1 MKKIIKILGG
11 IFLVCFVAVGI
22 YVAYVMLSYHRIEDK
37 KQLEIESSEDA
48 GGNKGELTA
57 GKVYKIVSYNIGFG
71 AYTPDFSF
79 FMDGGKSSRAKSRES
94 VIKTVK
100 GAATAIS
107 DTKADFAFLQEVDI
121 HGTRSHHVNEY
132 GLVKETL
139 KKSYSVLAMNYDS
152 AYLFYP
158 FLEPHGKNKSGIVT
172 VSDYPI
178 TESVRRKLPIST
190 SFSKFLDLDRC
201 YSVSKLPVSNGKNLV
216 LINVHMSAYG
226 GSPEIRQGQIAML
239 KEELEKAYKEGDYVI
254 CGGDFNH
261 DLKAKEG
268 EVGDFEWAQPF
279 PKSQLPDYASF
290 AMDTLSVKDLIKD
303 TARDSK
309 DPYKEGE
316 TWTVTLDGFICTD
329 NIEVKTYDTIDT
341 GFACS
346 DHEPVVMDFLLK

>member
-11 IFLVCFVAVGI
+11 IFLVCFVAVSV

-37 KQLEIESSEDA
+37 KQLEIEISDHKGED
-48 GGNKGELTA
+48 KGELSE

-100 GAATAIS
+100 GAATEIS

-132 GLVKETL
+132 DLIKDTL
-139 KKSYSVLAMNYDS
+139 KKPYSVLAMNYDS

-158 FLEPHGKNKSGIVT
+158 FLEPHGKNQSGIVT
-172 VSDYPI
+172 LSDYPV

-201 YSVSKLPVSNGKNLV
+201 YSVSKLPVNNGKNLV

-226 GSPEIRQGQIAML
+226 GSPEIRQGQISML

-290 AMDTLSVKDLIKD
+290 AMDSLSAKELIKD
-303 TARDSK
+303 TARDTK
-309 DPYKEGE
+309 APYKKGE

-329 NIEVKTYDTIDT
+329 NIEVKRYDTVDT
-341 GFACS
+341 GFSYS